1 MRERNR
7 DLKRHQRSVP
17 VFLDM
22 TAQKPRRF
30 YGDTHYSRMLVEDAA
45 NGMVPYRK
53 SEDFSFSIEPASGEV
68 EHVVA
73 EGLRRDGYGRDL
85 LGGVRDF
92 FRQAVQT
99 LLAFGEAPYEIVYY
113 SEAESGLRLS
123 LPGRH
128 LVNSVDGRVGRRVC
142 NHLKT

>member
-1 MRERNR
+1 
-7 DLKRHQRSVP
+7 
-17 VFLDM
+17 
-22 TAQKPRRF
+22 
-30 YGDTHYSRMLVEDAA
+30 MLMEDAA